1 MSDAAYT
8 SDVLYHFVGRGTIN
22 DDDATFEILLKVL
35 DGMCIS
41 HPPHK
46 IGWGETSISINPEFS
61 IIEDKL
67 VIPNMTCFCDIP
79 LSSMGIHYT
88 KYGRFGIGV
97 DRSYLVKYG
106 YRPVLY
112 FPYSPSDWGSAF
124 GKDLIESVE
133 VKYRKLLE
141 LSDAEGVEE
150 FSESMGGV
158 STDAPLSSIEHCITK
173 DFIGFIKAF
182 DHTLSME
189 HPDCY
194 YMERE
199 WRKIGNLMLTQ
210 DAIKEIVIPAQYV
223 GRLKEEAPHLQ
234 EKIVVSPK

>member
-1 MSDAAYT
+1 MSNAAYT
-8 SDVLYHFVGRGTIN
+8 SDVLYHFVGRGTIS
-22 DDDATFEILLKVL
+22 DDDATFDILLKVL
-35 DGMCIS
+35 NGMCIS

-46 IGWGETSISINPEFS
+46 IGWGETSISINPDFS

-67 VIPNMTCFCDIP
+67 VVPNMTCFCDIP

-88 KYGRFGIGV
+88 KYGRFGVGV
-97 DRSYLVKYG
+97 DRDYLVRFG

-133 VKYRKLLE
+133 AKYRKLLE
-141 LSDAEGVEE
+141 LADSEDAEELGGH
-150 FSESMGGV
+150 MGEV
-158 STDAPLSSIEHCITK
+158 CADAPLSAIESCISK
-173 DFIGFIKAF
+173 DIIAYIKAF
-182 DHTLSME
+182 DHTLPMD
-189 HPDCY
+189 HPESY

-210 DAIKEIVIPAQYV
+210 ESVVHVVVPQEYQERLVKAMPWTKDRIIDAQ
-223 GRLKEEAPHLQ
+223 
-234 EKIVVSPK
+234 